1 MYKHKLLDKVTKIVK
16 LGGLVSVSCSQ
27 HFLMKHHKT
36 EIVTKHHMTVNNIII
51 NSKVVAL

>member
-36 EIVTKHHMTVNNIII
+36 EIVTKHHMIVNNITIK
-51 NSKVVAL
+51 SKVGAP